1 MILTGKKRKIQN
13 IVFIEPRNEHL
24 HIYSRFELPRLGSL
38 LLATIMRDL
47 GYETKAYFLKD
58 KEIRNLNLHPD
69 LICISTIT
77 STALTAYN
85 LAIHYRSLGIPV
97 VMGGPHVSALPEEA
111 IRYSDFVIEGEGEKS
126 LPLLVKALQE
136 GHTLE
141 HIPGL
146 LWKVGDTIHQNEKNS
161 HIQILDKNPIPDWS
175 LMDFGDNLGRGITRK
190 RAIPVQTSRGCPHDC
205 SFCSVTQMFG
215 QKYRY
220 RSTESIIEEIRQFD
234 PEKHSLFFVDDNFTA
249 SRKRSIE
256 LLDAMIDEGLDKF
269 SWSTQ
274 VRVEIAKD
282 KELLYK
288 MHKAG
293 CRFLY
298 IGFESVNPA
307 SLVEMN
313 KHQTRE
319 SIEYAIKEIRKS
331 GIHIHGMF
339 VFGFNSDTIKS
350 CKATVRFAIKQKI
363 DSVQFLILTPL
374 PGTKFYYQMLEE
386 NRIIDRNWK
395 EFDAHHVKFEPKN
408 MTLSELQSMQIMGH
422 RRFYSWW
429 NNVFRLIR
437 GKMASFVIGVYAHF
451 LNIKM
456 KRAEKRYLHRIKA
469 YEIIQEIP
477 STPKDAV
484 QVIPN

>member
-1 MILTGKKRKIQN
+1 KIN
-13 IVFIEPRNEHL
+13 TIAFIEPRNEHL
-24 HIYSRFELPRLGSL
+24 HIYSRFEIPRLGSL
-38 LLATIMRDL
+38 LLATIMKDL
-47 GYETKAYFLKD
+47 GFQAKAYFLKD
-58 KEIRNLNLHPD
+58 SEIRKLNLRPD

-111 IRYSDFVIEGEGEKS
+111 IQYSDFVIEGEGEKS
-126 LPLLVKALQE
+126 LPLLVKALQ
-136 GHTLE
+136 GE
-141 HIPGL
+141 HDLNQIPGL
-146 LWKVGDTIHQNEKNS
+146 LWKDGTKIHQNEPNS
-161 HIQILDKNPIPDWS
+161 HIQNLDENPIPDWS
-175 LMDFGDNLGRGITRK
+175 LMEFGNNLGRGITRK
-190 RAIPVQTSRGCPHDC
+190 RAIPIQTSRGCPHDC

-215 QKYRY
+215 KKFRY
-220 RSTESIIEEIRQFD
+220 RSTESIINEIKQFD
-234 PEKHSLFFVDDNFTA
+234 PGKHSLFFVDDNFTA

-274 VRVEIAKD
+274 VRVEIARD

-298 IGFESVNPA
+298 IGFESVNPE

-313 KHQTRE
+313 KHQTKE
-319 SIEYAIKEIRKS
+319 SIEFAIKEIRKS
-331 GIHIHGMF
+331 GMHIHGMF
-339 VFGFNSDTIKS
+339 VFGFDSDTIES
-350 CKATVRFAIKQKI
+350 CKTTVRFAIKHKI

-374 PGTKFYYQMLEE
+374 PGTKFYSQMVEE
-386 NRIIDRNWK
+386 NRITDRDWK
-395 EFDAHHVKFEPKN
+395 EYDAHHVKFEPKN
-408 MTLSELQSMQIMGH
+408 MTLSELQSMQIRGH

-429 NNVFRLIR
+429 NNIFRLIR
-437 GKMASFVIGVYAHF
+437 GKMASFIIGVYAHF

-456 KRAEKRYLHRIKA
+456 KRVEKRYLRRIRT
-469 YEIIQEIP
+469 YEYTYEENTTWDGWPII
-477 STPKDAV
+477 T
-484 QVIPN
+484 N